1 MSKSNCEVQMIN
13 PGKLVVV
20 PSDALMAY
28 HEAGYLK
35 KLINNNYFNPSNAF
49 KKVFIVSP
57 IEPRGVRM
65 VGDITVI
72 GVKGLEAVEVLCNI
86 DPDLI
91 RGYGGYWA
99 CDFSVFSAALAVPET
114 PVYISVHDDNP
125 SLIFKSM
132 QFADKVHCT
141 SRGVQGAVIDSGV
154 EKDRTVVVPNWIQQQ
169 FFFRTTVL
177 PDFPESWPDL
187 TNCLP
192 ILCVGRKVEQKN
204 LETVIGALKLLPE
217 NYIAVFI
224 GRGDETKYKEISK
237 KLRVDKR
244 CYWISN
250 VENEELHKWY
260 SWAHVMCT
268 PSRYE
273 GFGIVFIEAL
283 ACGCNIVTSD
293 IAPMNEFLTNG
304 YNAVLVGDYESPSAV
319 AAAILKFVDKDFS
332 KTISDN
338 AVNSAGKF
346 SIESV
351 QQLESREMLHCSLL
365 SKDHDA
371 MLRLRSAAAQ
381 FFGRA

>member
-1 MSKSNCEVQMIN
+1 MIN

-28 HEAGYLK
+28 HEAGYLN

-49 KKVFIVSP
+49 KEVFIVSP
-57 IEPRGVRM
+57 IEPRGVRT
-65 VGDITVI
+65 VGNITVI

-91 RGYGGYWA
+91 RGYGGFWA

-114 PVYISVHDDNP
+114 PVYISVHDESPN
-125 SLIFKSM
+125 LIFKSM

-141 SRGVQGAVIDSGV
+141 SRGVQSVVVNSGV
-154 EKDRTVVVPNWIQQQ
+154 EKGRTVIVPNWIQQQ
-169 FFFRTTVL
+169 NFFRTTVL

-192 ILCVGRKVEQKN
+192 ILCVGRKSNEKN
-204 LETVIGALKLLPE
+204 LETVIGALKILPE
-217 NYIAVFI
+217 QYIAVFI
-224 GRGDETKYKEISK
+224 GRGDETKYKEIAK
-237 KLRVDKR
+237 RLRVDKR

-250 VENEELHKWY
+250 VENEDLHKWY
-260 SWAHVMCT
+260 SWSHVMCT
-268 PSRYE
+268 PSRNE

-283 ACGCNIVTSD
+283 SCGCNIVTSD
-293 IAPMNEFLTNG
+293 IVPMNEFLKDG
-304 YNAVLVGDYESPSAV
+304 YNAVLVRDYESPSAI
-319 AAAILKFVDKDFS
+319 AAAVLKFVDKDFS
-332 KTISDN
+332 KTVSEN

-351 QQLESREMLHCSLL
+351 QQLESKEMLHCSLL
-365 SKDHDA
+365 PKEHDT
-371 MLRLRSAAAQ
+371 MLRLRSSAAQ
-381 FFGRA
+381 FFGRT